1 MKTLINFY
9 KLVTLSAFG
18 AFFSPLLS
26 ISGETGELTA
36 LFIFSINNTSP
47 RINLVFRATE
57 FTEKVITMSFTFR
70 LNSLLI
76 IALTARGGLMAG
88 SSS

>member
-1 MKTLINFY
+1 FY
-9 KLVTLSAFG
+9 
-18 AFFSPLLS
+18 PLTG
-26 ISGETGELTA
+26 ISGEPRELTGH
-36 LFIFSINNTSP
+36 FIFSINNTSP
-47 RINLVFRATE
+47 RISPVLRATE

-76 IALTARGGLMAG
+76 IALTARGGFVAG